1 MVVDV
6 TYNGSSI
13 VTNNVAVLTD
23 STFLTAA
30 TMAKWDAI
38 LGNTTASASSLSSS
52 RMSTNVESNNME
64 DI

>member
-30 TMAKWDAI
+30 TIAKWDAI
-38 LGNTTASASSLSSS
+38 LGNTTASVSSLSSG
-52 RMSTNVESNNME
+52 RMSTNAESNNME